1 MTDIFSK
8 EKRSDI
14 MARIKSCDTKAELK
28 VRMWLHK
35 QGYRFRLHRKDLPGK
50 PDIVLPKYKTI
61 IFVNGCFWHR
71 HVGCK
76 RSTTPQSNKD
86 MWQRK
91 FERTLNRDKMNI
103 IALDLLGW
111 KVIVLWECEVDVDDF
126 KKIDFILKG
135 EQNNV

>member
-1 MTDIFSK
+1 
-8 EKRSDI
+8 
-14 MARIKSCDTKAELK
+14 
-28 VRMWLHK
+28 
-35 QGYRFRLHRKDLPGK
+35 
-50 PDIVLPKYKTI
+50 
-61 IFVNGCFWHR
+61 
-71 HVGCK
+71 
-76 RSTTPQSNKD
+76 